1 MSKNQLLEYCYLF
14 VMLMLL
20 LLLMMM
26 IVVVDDD
33 IGLSPYS

>member
-14 VMLMLL
+14 VMLLL
-20 LLLMMM
+20 LMM
-26 IVVVDDD
+26 IVVVDDDD